1 MTTKNIREPLAGQV
15 PPRPPQHLRQRVLA
29 AARAAAM
36 DEPADELSIWE
47 VMWSSQLARAAWAT
61 ALIGLLAAHGLLS
74 LRPSDDAGRYAMHT
88 AAGTPGLASLA
99 LPRARPLSAVLGGPP
114 PPRRS
119 TSLDRTT
126 TDDVVNDKL
135 EEANDDSQ

>member
-36 DEPADELSIWE
+36 DEPAAELSIWE

-61 ALIGLLAAHGLLS
+61 ALIGLLAAHGLRAPGHSAPFSVAHRHRAAQPVLTEP
-74 LRPSDDAGRYAMHT
+74 RPMMS
-88 AAGTPGLASLA
+88 
-99 LPRARPLSAVLGGPP
+99 
-114 PPRRS
+114 
-119 TSLDRTT
+119 
-126 TDDVVNDKL
+126 
-135 EEANDDSQ
+135 